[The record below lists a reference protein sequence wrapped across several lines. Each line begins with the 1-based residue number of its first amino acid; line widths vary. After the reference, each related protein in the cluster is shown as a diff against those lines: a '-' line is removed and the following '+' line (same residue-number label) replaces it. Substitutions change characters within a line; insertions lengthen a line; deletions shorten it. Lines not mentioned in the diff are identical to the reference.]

1 MSATVGHSSRRRAAP
16 RRILAPGRE
25 EPSGPPRRCPTIKN
39 TSLRT
44 IRFGTVL
51 LRRGQEL
58 TAVQLCTN
66 QKSIRLTRMGH
77 PYPIREI
84 ARQSGLSEATVDR
97 VLNKRPGVRAS
108 TAANVA
114 QAITDLDRQ
123 RSQLRL
129 NGRTFI
135 VDVVMQTPDRFS
147 AAVKSALELELPMLR
162 PAAVRS
168 RFDFR
173 ERARPGELVKA
184 LDDIRHRGSAGV
196 ILKAPDE
203 PEIIGAIGRLHDA
216 GIPVVTLVTDIPLSQ
231 RVSYV
236 GIDNRAAGATAA
248 YLIDQWLTGDDDA
261 ILMALSRS
269 AFRGEEERE
278 MGFRTTMRERA
289 DRRTLIEATDTD
301 GLDTAVRDKTIS
313 ILRAHPEITAVYSI
327 GGGNRA
333 ILDGFEFLG
342 RICRVFI
349 AHDLDRDN
357 LPLIQNKQI
366 TAVLHHDL
374 RHDMRRACHVIMQA
388 NGAIDGPIESIA
400 SQINIITPHNVPSQ
414 PVY

>member
-1 MSATVGHSSRRRAAP
+1 MMRRVQAA
-16 RRILAPGRE
+16 R
-25 EPSGPPRRCPTIKN
+25 
-39 TSLRT
+39 
-44 IRFGTVL
+44 L
-51 LRRGQEL
+51 LYPAWCRVAHLSENPQNEGM
-58 TAVQLCTN
+58 A
-66 QKSIRLTRMGH
+66 H

-114 QAITDLDRQ
+114 QAIADLDRQ

-129 NGRTFI
+129 TGRTFI
-135 VDVVMQTPDRFS
+135 VDLVMQTPDRFS

-162 PAAVRS
+162 PAVVRS

-173 ERARPGELVKA
+173 ETARPGELVRT
-184 LDDIRHRGSAGV
+184 LDGIRRRGSSGV

-203 PEIIGAIGRLHDA
+203 PEIGEAIGRLHDA

-231 RVSYV
+231 RVAYV

-248 YLIDQWLTGDDDA
+248 YLMDQWLPGGDEA

-278 MGFRTTMRERA
+278 MGFRAAMRDRA
-289 DRRTLIEATDTD
+289 GGRVLVEATDTD
-301 GLDTAVRDKTIS
+301 GLDATVRDATIG
-313 ILRAHPEITAVYSI
+313 ILRDHPEIFGVYSI
-327 GGGNRA
+327 GGGNQA
-333 ILDGFEFLG
+333 ILDAFDSVG
-342 RICRVFI
+342 RTCRVFV

-357 LPLIQNKQI
+357 LALIQDGRI

-374 RHDMRRACHVIMQA
+374 RHDMLRACHVIMQA
-388 NGAIDGPIESIA
+388 HGAIDGPVESIP
-400 SQINIITPHNVPSQ
+400 SQINVITPYNVPSRARL
-414 PVY
+414 

>member
-1 MSATVGHSSRRRAAP
+1 
-16 RRILAPGRE
+16 
-25 EPSGPPRRCPTIKN
+25 
-39 TSLRT
+39 
-44 IRFGTVL
+44 
-51 LRRGQEL
+51 
-58 TAVQLCTN
+58 
-66 QKSIRLTRMGH
+66 
-77 PYPIREI
+77 
-84 ARQSGLSEATVDR
+84 

-135 VDVVMQTPDRFS
+135 VDVVMQAPDRFS

-173 ERARPGELVKA
+173 EKGRPGELVKA
-184 LDDIRHRGSAGV
+184 LDDIRHRGSMGV

-203 PEIIGAIGRLHDA
+203 PEVSDAIGRLHDA

-231 RVSYV
+231 RIAYV
-236 GIDNRAAGATAA
+236 GMDNRAAGATAA
-248 YLIDQWLTGDDDA
+248 YLIDQWLAVDAGA

-289 DRRTLIEATDTD
+289 GGRALIEATDTD
-301 GLDTAVRDKTIS
+301 GLDTAVRDQTIA
-313 ILRAHPEITAVYSI
+313 ILREHPDITAVYSI

-333 ILDGFEFLG
+333 ILDAFEFLD
-342 RICRVFI
+342 RNCRVFI

-357 LPLIQNKQI
+357 LTLIQTRRI

-374 RHDMRRACHVIMQA
+374 RTDMRRACQVIMQA

-400 SQINIITPHNVPSQ
+400 SHINIITPHNVPSQ
-414 PVY
+414 PVV

>member
-1 MSATVGHSSRRRAAP
+1 MS
-16 RRILAPGRE
+16 
-25 EPSGPPRRCPTIKN
+25 
-39 TSLRT
+39 
-44 IRFGTVL
+44 
-51 LRRGQEL
+51 
-58 TAVQLCTN
+58 
-66 QKSIRLTRMGH
+66 H

-147 AAVKSALELELPMLR
+147 TAVKSALELELPMLR

-173 ERARPGELVKA
+173 ERARPGELVKK
-184 LDDIRHRGSAGV
+184 LDDIRHRGSMGV

-203 PEIIGAIGRLHDA
+203 PDISDAVGRLHDA
-216 GIPVVTLVTDIPLSQ
+216 GIPVVTLVTDIPLSK
-231 RVSYV
+231 RVAYV
-236 GIDNRAAGATAA
+236 GIDNRSAGATAA

-261 ILMALSRS
+261 VLMALSRS

-278 MGFRTTMRERA
+278 MGFRSTMRERA
-289 DRRTLIEATDTD
+289 VGRALVEATDTD
-301 GLDTAVRDKTIS
+301 GIDTAVRDQTIA
-313 ILRAHPEITAVYSI
+313 ILRENPEISAVYSI

-333 ILDGFEFLG
+333 ILEAFEFAG
-342 RICRVFI
+342 RNCRVFI

-357 LPLIQNKQI
+357 LSLIQDRRI

-374 RHDMRRACHVIMQA
+374 RQDMRRACQVIMQA
-388 NGAIDGPIESIA
+388 NGAIDGPIESIP
-400 SQINIITPHNVPSQ
+400 SQINIITPYNVPALLAQ
-414 PVY
+414 

>member
-1 MSATVGHSSRRRAAP
+1 MS
-16 RRILAPGRE
+16 
-25 EPSGPPRRCPTIKN
+25 
-39 TSLRT
+39 
-44 IRFGTVL
+44 
-51 LRRGQEL
+51 
-58 TAVQLCTN
+58 
-66 QKSIRLTRMGH
+66 H

-108 TAANVA
+108 TAANVT

-162 PAAVRS
+162 PAVVRS

-173 ERARPGELVKA
+173 EKARPGELVRT
-184 LDDIRHRGSAGV
+184 LDDIRHRGSRGV

-203 PEIIGAIGRLHDA
+203 PEISDAIGRLHDA

-231 RVSYV
+231 RVAYV

-248 YLIDQWLTGDDDA
+248 FLLDQWLTADDDA

-289 DRRTLIEATDTD
+289 GGRSLIEATDTD
-301 GLDTAVRDKTIS
+301 GIDTAVRDQTIS
-313 ILRAHPEITAVYSI
+313 ILREHPEITAVYSI

-333 ILDGFEFLG
+333 ILDAFEFLG
-342 RICRVFI
+342 QKCQVFI
-349 AHDLDRDN
+349 GHDLDRDN
-357 LPLIQNKQI
+357 LSLIQSRQI

-374 RHDMRRACHVIMQA
+374 RHDMRRACRVIMQA

-400 SQINIITPHNVPSQ
+400 SQINIITPYNVPSQ
-414 PVY
+414 PVH